1 MWQSPRW
8 ALFIPFHVM
17 LSGARAV
24 ERSCA
29 YRRHHR
35 SLGWPDRPTMG
46 ATMAKPRARPR
57 PLTLE
62 VRFEAERG
70 GWEILG
76 RAYQRLLP
84 LLVRSASSKSQKP
97 ENEGRHESPAPESRS
112 SARAAAGGDLRPG
125 LFRPTGRA
133 PHH

>member
-1 MWQSPRW
+1 
-8 ALFIPFHVM
+8 M

-29 YRRHHR
+29 HRCRHL
-35 SLGWPDRPTMG
+35 SLVWPDRPTMG

-76 RAYQRLLP
+76 RAYQRQLP

-97 ENEGRHESPAPESRS
+97 GNEGAMRAQHLRAIPLPAPLQAAIYARVS
-112 SARAAAGGDLRPG
+112 SDQQAERHTINSQLAD
-125 LFRPTGRA
+125 
-133 PHH
+133 